1 MIKGSAKIKDIK
13 MLYEAA
19 STQSRQL
26 ITKKMPII
34 ENNVR
39 NKIKPIILSSLNTSD
54 TVQSLLFGTLKDDF
68 GLFGNTVQITITNI
82 VKYISDNMIIR
93 IRQSSKNRA
102 AYTIT
107 AELIKAGDI
116 ENIVSL
122 PLSVFPSTGGEV
134 HWLEWLTT
142 RGSQVILGD
151 YWIFPYAEGRTRS
164 GGTKIMK
171 KLVSSSGEPF
181 RVDPEYAGTPGN
193 NFIRTAILDVEDEI
207 LNVISLEIQRAVV

>member
-19 STQSRQL
+19 STQSRRL
-26 ITKKMPII
+26 ITNKMPTI
-34 ENNVR
+34 ESNVR
-39 NKIKPIILSSLNTSD
+39 SKIQPIILSSLNTSE
-54 TVQSLLFGTLKDDF
+54 TVQSLLYGTLRDDL
-68 GLFGNTVQITITNI
+68 GLFSNTVQITVNNI
-82 VKYISDNMIIR
+82 VKYISENMIIR

-116 ENIVSL
+116 QNIVSL
-122 PLSVFPSTGGEV
+122 PISTFPSTGGEV
-134 HWLEWLTT
+134 HWLEWLITK
-142 RGSQVILGD
+142 GSQVILGD

-171 KLVSSSGEPF
+171 KLISSSGEPF
-181 RVDPEYAGTPGN
+181 RIDPEYAGTTDN
-193 NFIRTAILDVEDEI
+193 NFIRTAVLDVEDEI
-207 LNVISLEIQRAVV
+207 LNVISLEIQRVVV